1 MNTTAD
7 PRSRSASGPERAAST
22 SAAATPAGSAAPS
35 AWGRSARLG
44 GGTGRLVVV
53 SLVFG
58 VLLAAM
64 LGVIAYGLA
73 GTADPADPRR
83 PWVLGLVVAS
93 GALPVLAG
101 TVWMLLVDRATIKGA
116 VRDPEESIES
126 RWYDAAARGAFH
138 DLLVVLGVGTFVVS
152 MTGWTAELSL
162 VGAGLLLFMVADV
175 AIRYRVQKRRG

>member
-53 SLVFG
+53 SLVLG
-58 VLLAAM
+58 VLLAAL

-101 TVWMLLVDRATIKGA
+101 TVWMLLVDRATIKGPSA
-116 VRDPEESIES
+116 TRRS
-126 RWYDAAARGAFH
+126 RSSPA
-138 DLLVVLGVGTFVVS
+138 GT
-152 MTGWTAELSL
+152 TPRP
-162 VGAGLLLFMVADV
+162 AGPSTTCSWCSAW
-175 AIRYRVQKRRG
+175 AHSWSR